1 MHKESVIHTYNCEL
15 CESILAK
22 SKNTKLESIVFKLR
36 GLPWDIL
43 GYFDFN
49 TVVTEDIN
57 SLQEETEQ
65 EMWDR
70 WAVTILTTFT
80 TNNKAIFFF

>member
-15 CESILAK
+15 CEYILAK

-65 EMWDR
+65 EM
-70 WAVTILTTFT
+70 
-80 TNNKAIFFF
+80 

>member
-65 EMWDR
+65 EM
-70 WAVTILTTFT
+70 
-80 TNNKAIFFF
+80 